1 MLVRHVCSQTCHYTF
16 YQYLHSAYHV
26 MITVYLHFTTN
37 AQHIG
42 RDNTYV
48 MVLRLCSAALVV
60 MLVVDLNH
68 LSSSLSVPIS
78 LLVVLVQKDGQQ
90 MPGKKGIN
98 LPPDQFHKLL
108 EAQASV
114 TEALEA
120 QDASFDIALS
130 GK

>member
-1 MLVRHVCSQTCHYTF
+1 M
-16 YQYLHSAYHV
+16 
-26 MITVYLHFTTN
+26 
-37 AQHIG
+37 
-42 RDNTYV
+42 YV

-60 MLVVDLNH
+60 MLVMDFNH
-68 LSSSLSVPIS
+68 LSSSLTEPM
-78 LLVVLVQKDGQQ
+78 LPLVVLVQKGGQQ

-98 LPPDQFHKLL
+98 LPPDQFQKLL

>member
-1 MLVRHVCSQTCHYTF
+1 M
-16 YQYLHSAYHV
+16 
-26 MITVYLHFTTN
+26 
-37 AQHIG
+37 
-42 RDNTYV
+42 YV

>member
-1 MLVRHVCSQTCHYTF
+1 MLV
-16 YQYLHSAYHV
+16 
-26 MITVYLHFTTN
+26 M
-37 AQHIG
+37 
-42 RDNTYV
+42 
-48 MVLRLCSAALVV
+48 
-60 MLVVDLNH
+60 DLNH
-68 LSSSLSVPIS
+68 LSSSLSVPIL
-78 LLVVLVQKDGQQ
+78 LLVVQKDGQQ

-98 LPPDQFHKLL
+98 LPPDQFQKLL

>member
-1 MLVRHVCSQTCHYTF
+1 
-16 YQYLHSAYHV
+16 
-26 MITVYLHFTTN
+26 
-37 AQHIG
+37 
-42 RDNTYV
+42 
-48 MVLRLCSAALVV
+48 MVLKFCSATLFVILSAV
-60 MLVVDLNH
+60 MDLNCMP
-68 LSSSLSVPIS
+68 SSLNEPIL

-98 LPPDQFHKLL
+98 LPPDQFQKLL